1 MKRVYT
7 AELIPQVAHVRNL
20 LEQAGIDC
28 QMRNERLGGVTG
40 EIPFLETWPQLWVQ
54 DVDEARARQLL
65 ADLSAT
71 HTVPATEW
79 ACSCGERSGGQFSE
93 CWSCGAARPDGCA
106 A

>member
-28 QMRNERLGGVTG
+28 QLRNERLGGVTG

-54 DVDEARARQLL
+54 DGDEARARQLL
-65 ADLSAT
+65 ADLAAA

-79 ACSCGERSGGQFSE
+79 ACSCGEHSGGQFSE
-93 CWSCGAARPDGCA
+93 CWSCGAARPGGYA